1 MKMGNARS
9 PWRYDRE
16 ASVAIH
22 PEKPAAPKTHMKDDQ
37 TVLSQP
43 QWGIERDNPQLWE
56 APCKARSSFQS

>member
-43 QWGIERDNPQLWE
+43 Q
-56 APCKARSSFQS
+56 